1 MCVIEGPDLVEAA
14 LVADARFEAVYV
26 DLDALDRPALAALVE
41 RARARGVRVVGL
53 AAATFARVADAA
65 TPQGVM
71 ASVYLPVVALSHLA
85 SDGLVLV
92 AHDLRDP
99 GNAGTIIRSAEAAG
113 ARGVVF
119 TGQSVDPCNP
129 KALRAS
135 AGAIF
140 QIPVAVGELVDV
152 LEYFTT
158 RGAATWAAVLA
169 SETDIREIDL
179 SGANV
184 VVIGSEAEGLDPAA
198 IAACAGT
205 FRISMAGASESL
217 NAGVAA
223 SLIAFRAMWQR
234 NDTNRVDSRPS
245 LGGS

>member
-14 LVADARFEAVYV
+14 LEARAHFEAIYV
-26 DLDALDRPALAALVE
+26 SSDALSRTPLHALLERAAAL
-41 RARARGVRVVGL
+41 GVRVFSL
-53 AAATFARVADAA
+53 DEATFARVADAA

-71 ASVYLPVVALSHLA
+71 ASVHLPIVSIEAMA
-85 SDGLVLV
+85 TDGLVLV

-119 TGQSVDPCNP
+119 TGASVDPCNP

-140 QIPVAVGELVDV
+140 QVPVAVDSLDV
-152 LEYFTT
+152 VLAYFRA
-158 RGAATWAAVLA
+158 RGATTWATLLDA
-169 SETDIREIDL
+169 SRELREVSL

-184 VVIGSEAEGLDPAA
+184 VVIGSEAAGLDADA
-198 IAACAGT
+198 VAMCENS
-205 FRISMAGASESL
+205 FRIAMAGASESL

-223 SLIAFRAMWQR
+223 SLVAFAALWQR
-234 NDTNRVDSRPS
+234 QDAVTDVSRPS
-245 LGGS
+245 LERP